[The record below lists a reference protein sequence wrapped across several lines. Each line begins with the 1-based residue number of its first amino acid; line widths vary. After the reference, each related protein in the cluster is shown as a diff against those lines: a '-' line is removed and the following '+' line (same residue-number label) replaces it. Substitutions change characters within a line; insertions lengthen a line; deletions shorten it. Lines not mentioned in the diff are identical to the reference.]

1 MEDPKSQNR
10 RTKYPILIL
19 LTFFCLF
26 LLIYGRPVIESDGIT
41 YYALALSLLEDHDF
55 DLTNQYQKMPEVRL
69 VQNRNTRRPASMYS
83 AGFALLYDP
92 FIWTTRGIGR
102 LFPGITFWRP
112 YAQSARFPITD
123 ALGIFVGS
131 AFYSLVSILVTVRL
145 LMSRFSSPTGVAVL
159 LSLTVFVGTSMAF
172 YTFCSPSFIHAADS
186 FLIAFVFYLT
196 VMPRPSSPA
205 RNRIRNAMIGFLLAL
220 SLFLRNNNVVLI
232 PPFVAAVLFFQRKE
246 GWKSAMIAC
255 LEILLGALPIL
266 LIHIYYN
273 WIQYG
278 QIVAT
283 GYRVDLS
290 ETGFARKLKALS
302 RLDRILVNPSAGMFV
317 WSPITFLSV
326 VGLVL
331 GSFRRRPESIL
342 ALICVILV
350 VASIRFA
357 GFAWTGASFGQRYIL
372 HLFVFFV
379 VGLYELTVSWKRTV
393 IVLSVVCALWS
404 FVLWNA
410 YLINFAS
417 PKFRGTLTIQR
428 ERELTPVM
436 LLRNTSSEYETA
448 TESKSIKNPFAFWW
462 DSLGSKP
469 YPTLIHLWF
478 DKDGM
483 RKQDAS

>member
-1 MEDPKSQNR
+1 METPKNQSRQ
-10 RTKYPILIL
+10 TKYPILIL
-19 LTFFCLF
+19 FSFFYLF

-55 DLTNQYQKMPEVRL
+55 DLTNQYQKMREIRL
-69 VQNRNTRRPASMYS
+69 VPNQNTRRPAPMYS

-92 FIWTTRGIGR
+92 FIWTMRGVGR
-102 LFPGITFWRP
+102 LFSGIALWRP
-112 YAQSARFPITD
+112 YAQSARFPFTD

-131 AFYSLVSILVTVRL
+131 AFYGLVSLLLAVRL
-145 LMSRFSSPTGVAVL
+145 LVSRFSCSTGVAAF
-159 LSLTVFVGTSMAF
+159 LSLAVFVGTSMAF

-186 FLIAFVFYLT
+186 FLIAAVFYLT

-205 RNRIRNAMIGFLLAL
+205 RTRIRNAMIGLLLAL

-232 PPFVAAVLFFQRKE
+232 PPFVVAILFFQRKE

-255 LEILLGALPIL
+255 LEILAGALPIL
-266 LIHIYYN
+266 LIHVYFN
-273 WIQYG
+273 WTQYG

-290 ETGFARKLKALS
+290 EAGLAWKFKALS

-317 WSPITFLSV
+317 WAPITFLGI
-326 VGLVL
+326 VGLMI

-350 VASIRFA
+350 VMSIRFA

-379 VGLYELTVSWKRTV
+379 VGLYELTVSWKRTA
-393 IVLSVVCALWS
+393 IGLSLVCALWS

-428 ERELTPVM
+428 GRELTPVM
-436 LLRNTSSEYETA
+436 LLRNTSAEYESA
-448 TESKSIKNPFAFWW
+448 TESKSTKNPFAFWW
-462 DSLGSKP
+462 NSLGSKP
-469 YPTLIHLWF
+469 YPTVIHLWF
-478 DKDGM
+478 DKNDTG
-483 RKQDAS
+483 KSES